1 MAPTGSPTA
10 TSGSIDA
17 DRPADQSCPRA
28 TDLSDD
34 LLSKRGVSSRLV
46 LKVVMEVAMY
56 VVGSLVAV
64 AGLAGVLSMHGH
76 E

>member
-1 MAPTGSPTA
+1 
-10 TSGSIDA
+10 
-17 DRPADQSCPRA
+17 
-28 TDLSDD
+28 
-34 LLSKRGVSSRLV
+34 VSSRLV